1 MKMKKYM
8 ASSMPEVMKKVRAEL
23 GPQAVILQSKTVYK
37 GGVFGLF
44 KKKNIEVVAAID
56 PYAGTGERTPDVIKP
71 APAFIQQPAPLPA
84 DFKKEMQEMKQMI
97 RQLKESKQAAFLY
110 PDVLQPV
117 LKQLKKQGLSE
128 ELRQMTADYL
138 LAKWKEERS
147 ETANVKVCEWTIEF
161 LTECLSPCLT
171 VNDASAKYIYL
182 LGPTG
187 VGKTTTIAK
196 LASKKVLD
204 EEKKVA
210 FVTTD
215 TYRIAAIEQ
224 LKTYAGLLDAP
235 FKVAYSRSDMEEA
248 FQSLAKYDFVFIDTA
263 GHNYR
268 EKKYVDD
275 LQNLMLKKNG
285 QSLYYLV
292 LSAASKQEDLE
303 EVINNFTTIQL
314 DGFIFTKVDETKTKG
329 TILNLMYTYKVGTA
343 FITNGQNVPDDLE
356 ETMTKSIIQSLFEGK
371 FDE

>member
-1 MKMKKYM
+1 MKIKKYR
-8 ASSMPEVMKKVRAEL
+8 APSMPAVMKKVRAEL
-23 GPQAVILQSKTVYK
+23 GPQAVILQSKTVYI

-56 PYAGTGERTPDVIKP
+56 PYIETVEKKLDAKP
-71 APAFIQQPAPLPA
+71 ASAFIQQPPPLPTE
-84 DFKKEMQEMKQMI
+84 FKKEMLEMKQMI
-97 RQLKESKQAAFLY
+97 RQLKESKQADFLY
-110 PDVLQPV
+110 PDALRPI
-117 LKQLKKQGLSE
+117 LEQLKTQGLSD
-128 ELRQMTADYL
+128 ELYQMTAEYL
-138 LAKWKEERS
+138 LIKWKEERS
-147 ETANVKVCEWTIEF
+147 EATIVNVRRWTIEF

-171 VNDASAKYIYL
+171 VNEEMAKYIYL

-196 LASKKVLD
+196 LASQKVLD

-215 TYRIAAIEQ
+215 TYRIGAIEQ
-224 LKTYAGLLDAP
+224 LKTYASLLNVP

-248 FQSLAKYDFVFIDTA
+248 FHSLVKYDVLFIDTA
-263 GHNYR
+263 GRNYR

-275 LQNLMLKKNG
+275 LQSMMLKKNG
-285 QSLYYLV
+285 ESRSYLV

-303 EVINNFTTIQL
+303 EVIHNFTTVQI

-329 TILNLMYTYKVGTA
+329 TIVNLMYTYKVGTI
-343 FITNGQNVPDDLE
+343 FIANGQNVPDDIKK
-356 ETMTKSIIQSLFEGK
+356 TMTIDIVQSLFEGAR
-371 FDE
+371 DE

>member
-23 GPQAVILQSKTVYK
+23 GPQAVILQSKTVYT

-56 PYAGTGERTPDVIKP
+56 PYIEAVEKTPDVKS
-71 APAFIQQPAPLPA
+71 APASIQQPPPLPA
-84 DFKKEMQEMKQMI
+84 DFKKEMLEMKQMI
-97 RQLKESKQAAFLY
+97 RQLKESKQADFLY

-117 LKQLKKQGLSE
+117 LEQLKRQGLSD
-128 ELRQMTADYL
+128 ELRQMAAEYL
-138 LAKWKEERS
+138 LTKWQEERS
-147 ETANVKVCEWTIEF
+147 ETTSVKVRKWTIEF
-161 LTECLSPCLT
+161 LTECLSPCRT
-171 VNDASAKYIYL
+171 VNEETAKYIYL

-196 LASKKVLD
+196 LASQKVLD

-224 LKTYAGLLDAP
+224 LKTYASLLNVP

-248 FQSLAKYDFVFIDTA
+248 FHSLTKYDVIFIDTA
-263 GHNYR
+263 GRNYR

-275 LQNLMLKKNG
+275 LQNLMSKKKG
-285 QSLYYLV
+285 ESLTYLV

-303 EVINNFTTIQL
+303 EVIHNFTTVQV

-329 TILNLMYTYKVGTA
+329 TILNLMYNYKVGTT
-343 FITNGQNVPDDLE
+343 FITNGQNVPDDLQK
-356 ETMTKSIIQSLFEGK
+356 TTTISIIQSLFEGTC
-371 FDE
+371 DE